1 MSGGMRMKKAFP
13 LSSVLCG
20 MLSACLVSVMCVP
33 SVTGKIALA
42 AAGLMMPEGAYSLV
56 VREMDFLP
64 ESKEDEKIQ
73 QEQTNLKLSQSVR
86 PFSVPA
92 DVQAIE
98 KKYTAL
104 LADSKSAGKITEK
117 FYTDYQATHSF
128 GNVFVRNTTAT
139 QQSLDIEKKL
149 AEKAELKIEN
159 IADPTVLIFHSHTSE
174 GYQMTENESFF
185 KGYKDR
191 TNDENRNVVR
201 VGTEIVRVL
210 KEHGIGVIHD
220 KVIHDDSYSGAYG
233 HSRNTVSQYLKKYP
247 SIKVVIDVHRDAIHP
262 SDKEKIAPTA
272 VINGKKSA
280 QVMIITGVEE
290 GKVEDFPDWEKNL
303 RFALALQQQAQNQY
317 EGLMRP
323 VLFSPRK
330 YNMDMSYCGLLLEMG
345 SDANTLQEAVYAG
358 AMVADSLA
366 NLLKQY
372 T

>member
-1 MSGGMRMKKAFP
+1 MKKAFP
-13 LSSVLCG
+13 LSSVLC
-20 MLSACLVSVMCVP
+20 SAVSICLVLAMCVP

-42 AAGLMMPEGAYSLV
+42 AAGLVMPEGMYSLIM
-56 VREMDFLP
+56 REKGDSS
-64 ESKEDEKIQ
+64 EKKENA
-73 QEQTNLKLSQSVR
+73 QTGQVNNNRGLSQSVEA
-86 PFSVPA
+86 FSIPE
-92 DVQAIE
+92 DVLEIE
-98 KKYTAL
+98 KKYTVL
-104 LADSKSAGKITEK
+104 LAKSKVAGKITEK

-139 QQSLDIEKKL
+139 QQSLDIENKL

-191 TNDENRNVVR
+191 TNDESRNVVR

-233 HSRNTVSQYLKKYP
+233 HSRSTVSQYLEKYP
-247 SIKVVIDVHRDAIHP
+247 SIRVVIDVHRDAIHP

-330 YNMDMSYCGLLLEMG
+330 YNMDVSHCGILLEMG
-345 SDANTLQEAVYAG
+345 SDANTLGEAVYAG
-358 AMVADSLA
+358 ALVADSLA

>member
-1 MSGGMRMKKAFP
+1 MKKAFP

-20 MLSACLVSVMCVP
+20 ILSACIVSVMCVP
-33 SVTGKIALA
+33 GITGKIALA
-42 AAGLMMPEGAYSLV
+42 AAGLVMPEGAYSLV
-56 VREMDFLP
+56 VREVDFLP
-64 ESKEDEKIQ
+64 ESEDDQ
-73 QEQTNLKLSQSVR
+73 QASQEQTQQKISQSVKS
-86 PFSVPA
+86 FSIPA
-92 DVQAIE
+92 DVIELE
-98 KKYTAL
+98 KKYAAL
-104 LADSKSAGKITEK
+104 LTDDKAAGKITEK

-128 GNVFVRNTTAT
+128 GNVFVRNTTST

-149 AEKAELKIEN
+149 EEKAELEIEN

-174 GYQMTENESFF
+174 GYQMTENKNFF

-233 HSRNTVSQYLKKYP
+233 HSRSTVSEYLEKYP
-247 SIKVVIDVHRDAIHP
+247 SIRVVIDVHRDAIHP

-272 VINGKKSA
+272 VINGRKSA

-303 RFALALQQQAQNQY
+303 RFALALQRQAQNQY

-330 YNMDMSYCGLLLEMG
+330 YNMDMSYCGILLEMG

>member
-1 MSGGMRMKKAFP
+1 MKKGFP
-13 LSSVLCG
+13 LSSVLCCII
-20 MLSACLVSVMCVP
+20 SACLVAFMCVP

-42 AAGLMMPEGAYSLV
+42 AAGLVMPEGAYSLV
-56 VREMDFLP
+56 VRKLNFSP
-64 ESKEDEKIQ
+64 ENKKKSYTEQGQTPQKLLQSADSFDIPEDV
-73 QEQTNLKLSQSVR
+73 L
-86 PFSVPA
+86 
-92 DVQAIE
+92 AIE
-98 KKYTAL
+98 KKYTSL
-104 LADSKSAGKITEK
+104 LADSKSAGKINEK

-139 QQSLDIEKKL
+139 QQKLDIEKKL
-149 AEKAELKIEN
+149 AEKAELKIED
-159 IADPTVLIFHSHTSE
+159 ITEPTVLIFHSHTSE
-174 GYQMTENESFF
+174 GYQMTENENYF
-185 KGYKDR
+185 KGYTDR
-191 TNDENRNVVR
+191 TNDETRNVVR

-210 KEHGIGVIHD
+210 KEYGIGVVHD

-233 HSRNTVSQYLKKYP
+233 HSRNTVMQYLEKYP

-290 GKVEDFPDWEKNL
+290 GKVESFPNWEKNL

-330 YNMDMSYCGLLLEMG
+330 YNMDTSYCGILLEMG
-345 SDANTLQEAVYAG
+345 SDANTLREAVYAG
-358 AMVADSLA
+358 ALVADSLA